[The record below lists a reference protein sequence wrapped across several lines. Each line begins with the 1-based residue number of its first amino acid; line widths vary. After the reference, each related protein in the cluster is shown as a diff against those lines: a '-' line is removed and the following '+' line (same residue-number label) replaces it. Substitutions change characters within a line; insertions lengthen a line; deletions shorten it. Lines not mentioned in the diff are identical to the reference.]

1 MRSVSLSISLHKL
14 IFLSFVVLFRVLLDT
29 SYSIVIV
36 KDFASEGFVLDV
48 DPFNYMVSWLLYV
61 ISLFMLSDRV
71 KSVSQYF
78 FVTAILCLIAPL
90 TSLYGLDSTRPLF
103 PVAASLGALFI
114 SYFVSRQNLLNFKG
128 LPVVLGGRP
137 LAVMVSL
144 AFVVGL
150 VVWFKISGAK
160 SNLDFSEV
168 YEYREL
174 NAELT
179 AQGVLAYTNNWT
191 FQVFSVYLIC
201 FALYARRFFFVILL
215 LGVQVYFFSVASHK
229 SILFLPLLVVS
240 VWFYLRRSDSL
251 VILPMACVG
260 IMLLTMASYIFLDDL
275 WLTSLLSRRVFYV
288 PADLC
293 FVYFEYFSSHA
304 HVYWSNSIL
313 SSLQAYPYGR
323 VAIPY
328 VIGDYLGKPEMG
340 ANNGFISS
348 GFAHAGL
355 FGVIFYAALVGL
367 LLRLVNDLSSER
379 MPVWVAIAISIVPLR
394 SLLISSD
401 LFTVMLTHGFA
412 VAIVIMYLSRKK
424 PSPTK
429 VPCVK
434 NLMS

>member
-1 MRSVSLSISLHKL
+1 MRSVSLSVSLHRL
-14 IFLSFVVLFRVLLDT
+14 MFLSFVILFRVLLDT
-29 SYSIVIV
+29 SYSTIIV
-36 KDFASEGFVLDV
+36 KDFASEGFSLDV
-48 DPFNYMVSWLLYV
+48 DPFNYMFSWVLYV
-61 ISLFMLSDRV
+61 ISLFIVSDRV
-71 KSVSQYF
+71 KNVSQYF
-78 FVTAILCLIAPL
+78 FVTAILCLVAPL
-90 TSLYGLDSTRPLF
+90 TSLYGLDATRSLF
-103 PVAASLGALFI
+103 PVLASLGAIFI
-114 SYFVSRQNLLNFKG
+114 SYFFSKQNLLNFKG

-137 LAVMVSL
+137 IALMVSL
-144 AFVVGL
+144 VFVVGL
-150 VVWFKISGAK
+150 VIWFKLSGAK
-160 SNLDFSEV
+160 SNLSFSEV

-201 FALYARRFFFVILL
+201 FALYARRFLFVMLL

-240 VWFYLRRSDSL
+240 VWFYLGRSDSL
-251 VILPMACVG
+251 IILPLACVG
-260 IMLLTMASYIFLDDL
+260 VLVLTIASYIFLDDL
-275 WLTSLLSRRVFYV
+275 WLTSLLSRRAFYV

-293 FVYFEYFSSHA
+293 FVYFDFFSSHA
-304 HVYWSNSIL
+304 HVYWSNSVL
-313 SSLQAYPYGR
+313 SSLQAYPYGS

-355 FGVIFYAALVGL
+355 FGVFFYAALVGL

-412 VAIVIMYLSRKK
+412 VAILIMYLSRKK
-424 PSPTK
+424 PSP
-429 VPCVK
+429 VQASSVK
-434 NLMS
+434 L